1 MFKIQSRLDFYHNV
15 PVVVVAVAGLALVV
29 VAALAVVVVV
39 VVAEL
44 VVVAAVVALAA
55 AVVVVVAS
63 SFAGQLGDFEHLKT
77 ILFVMAL
84 NNPPIVVFA
93 GV

>member
-39 VVAEL
+39 VAEL
-44 VVVAAVVALAA
+44 VVVVVVVALVAA
-55 AVVVVVAS
+55 AVVVAS

-84 NNPPIVVFA
+84 NNPLIVVFA